1 MTDGPVIE
9 LDDVSVK
16 KPNCTLLD
24 RITLQVSRNE
34 FVGIIGPN
42 GAGKTS
48 LLNVIAGFERFD
60 GKLRL
65 FEHTETWSRSRETRM
80 RIGYVPQSFEIDPAF
95 PILAIEAV
103 LTGIY
108 GRTGLFR
115 SPDKADRM
123 RAMELMEMMRIAH
136 LFNRPLGH
144 LSGGER
150 QKISLAR
157 AIIQRPEI
165 LLLDEPTSNLD
176 IAVQREV
183 LNLIADIYK
192 RESMAVLFVTHDFN
206 LFPECMRRAI
216 FMNHGA
222 IVFDGEIEKALTG
235 PMLTRLFDYP
245 LETFERNGRR
255 FISFG

>member
-1 MTDGPVIE
+1 MMNVPVIE
-9 LDDVSVK
+9 LEGVSVRK
-16 KPNCTLLD
+16 SHCVLLNAINL
-24 RITLQVSRNE
+24 RISRNE

-60 GKLRL
+60 GRLHL
-65 FEHTETWSRSRETRM
+65 FEHSEIWSRSREARL
-80 RIGYVPQSFEIDPAF
+80 RIGYVPQSFEIDSSFPMRAF
-95 PILAIEAV
+95 EAV
-103 LTGIY
+103 MTGVY

-115 SPDKADRM
+115 SPGESDSKK
-123 RAMELMEMMRIAH
+123 AMELMEMMRIAH
-136 LFNRPLGH
+136 LAHRPFGQ

-157 AIIQRPEI
+157 ALIQKPEV

-176 IAVQREV
+176 IAVQMEV
-183 LNLIADIYK
+183 LNLIADLYE
-192 RESMAVLFVTHDFN
+192 REAMTVLFVTHDFN
-206 LFPECMRRAI
+206 LLPKCMERVV

-222 IVFDGEIEKALTG
+222 IVFDGEIEKAFTG
-235 PMLTRLFDYP
+235 SMLSRLFEYP

-255 FISFG
+255 FVSFG

>member
-1 MTDGPVIE
+1 MMDSPVIE
-9 LDDVSVK
+9 LDDLSVK
-16 KPNCTLLD
+16 KSNCILLD
-24 RITLQVSRNE
+24 HVSLRVSRNE

-42 GAGKTS
+42 GAGKTT
-48 LLNVIAGFERFD
+48 LLNVVAGFERFN

-65 FEHTETWSRSRETRM
+65 FKRMESWSRSRETRM

-95 PILAIEAV
+95 PILAMEAV
-103 LTGIY
+103 LTGVC

-115 SPDKADRM
+115 TPGEADRR
-123 RAMELMEMMRIAH
+123 RAMELMEMMRMAH
-136 LFNRPLGH
+136 LARRPLGH

-176 IAVQREV
+176 IAVQTEV
-183 LNLIADIYK
+183 LNLIADIHV
-192 RESMAVLFVTHDFN
+192 RESMAILFVTHDFN
-206 LFPECMRRAI
+206 LLPKCMTRAVL
-216 FMNHGA
+216 MNHGA
-222 IVFDGEIEKALTG
+222 VAFDGGIDSALTG
-235 PMLTRLFDYP
+235 PMLSRLFEYP

-255 FISFG
+255 FVSFG